1 MGVSYNDFIS
11 AVANYYNAE
20 AGIPPTAQWA
30 SSTTW
35 STVSTDMARVGI
47 TSDNYINYLENFPE
61 LFDITRNVDG
71 TILDSSLKKYMYY
84 GNVNGYNANTG
95 GALNSNKIPSTF
107 AESTG
112 LNISGLTTKA
122 TTGALTTKGG
132 IGLKADTGLTVQGVV
147 SAIGLGALAVGTG
160 ATLGKI
166 VGDALYEANPEIW
179 DSHKISDLSKTDFN
193 KFATTIKDDVGTVL
207 HDGVLALWGVNGDTT
222 TMYVDENALAYMTWY
237 LTENNLLKN
246 TFTPNE
252 PTSNFVRIKVKGY
265 NDRIINKNDININ
278 SVYSTENGYT
288 TYRENAQCTV
298 QVNLL
303 ETAKINYNYKY
314 YSTTIALLSGIDKYQ
329 TYNYAVIPANSTVD
343 NTYKLKGT
351 VIQSN
356 NAEHPVGSEF
366 TVMQGGAS
374 FLTFSLDGYPDNE
387 ITGFYFGDTAIT
399 GSDIVLSTSV
409 ASNNALYYALCEI
422 NGLGSYIGYDGI
434 SENPNSKQFNPT
446 GVGSVA
452 TALGALKNQYPDLW
466 NNSIKR
472 NTIQDDG
479 SEDER
484 IYVPIPIPKF
494 NNPFDEKPTTG
505 TPSQSNPSVN
515 PDTTPKD
522 ELDNVSDT
530 TTKDPT
536 KTDNPNTGG
545 GDSPNVVLPTQQ
557 ASSLW
562 AIYNPTLGQLN
573 NLGAWL
579 WSTNFIDQILKIF
592 NDPMQAII
600 GLHKV
605 YATPNISGSGNIK
618 VGYLDSGV
626 PSNIVGN
633 QYTYIDCGTVS
644 LREYYGNILDYS
656 PYTTVQLYLPFI
668 GIVSLDIADVSRS
681 SITVK
686 YGVDVLTGACLA
698 SVSVQRDNA
707 GGVLYQYSG
716 NCACQYPLS
725 SGSYMG
731 MITGALGA
739 IGSLARGNIIGTG
752 LSVAGMHTNIERSGG
767 FSGNAGAMGIKKPY
781 LIISRPQS
789 SMNDGFPSIQ
799 GYPSNYF
806 TRLGNCSGFTQIAEC
821 HVENISATDKELDKI
836 KDLLKEGV
844 II

>member
-1 MGVSYNDFIS
+1 MGVSYTDFIS
-11 AVANYYNAE
+11 AVTNYYNAE

-71 TILDSSLKKYMYY
+71 TVLDSSLKKYMYY
-84 GNVNGYNANTG
+84 GNVSGYDASTG

-112 LNISGLTTKA
+112 LNISGITTKS
-122 TTGALTTKGG
+122 TTGVLTKGG
-132 IGLKADTGLTVQGVV
+132 IGLKADTGLTAQGVV
-147 SAIGLGALAVGTG
+147 STIGLGALAVGTG

-166 VGDALYEANPEIW
+166 VGDALYNANPEIW
-179 DSHKISDLSKTDFN
+179 STPSVSVLSKTDFN
-193 KFATTIKDDVGTVL
+193 KFVTTIKDDVGTVL
-207 HDGVLALWGVNGDTT
+207 HDGVLALWGVDGDTT
-222 TMYVDENALAYMTWY
+222 TMYVDDNALAYMTWY
-237 LTENNLLKN
+237 LNDKKLLESTEIINNNDYFSLSGSYNFPLVINSTGGYFNALNGEYIISGCKSVIFSYNSRPHIVFFSSFETTAYYHSIDFPSSNVNVNLTFIYNNNKVFYQLLEIGAII
-246 TFTPNE
+246 NE
-252 PTSNFVRIKVKGY
+252 NQPSTLYINKSDRWVDSDARFIAWLALYGSTIDGVKG
-265 NDRIINKNDININ
+265 
-278 SVYSTENGYT
+278 
-288 TYRENAQCTV
+288 
-298 QVNLL
+298 
-303 ETAKINYNYKY
+303 
-314 YSTTIALLSGIDKYQ
+314 
-329 TYNYAVIPANSTVD
+329 
-343 NTYKLKGT
+343 
-351 VIQSN
+351 
-356 NAEHPVGSEF
+356 
-366 TVMQGGAS
+366 
-374 FLTFSLDGYPDNE
+374 
-387 ITGFYFGDTAIT
+387 IT
-399 GSDIVLSTSV
+399 
-409 ASNNALYYALCEI
+409 N
-422 NGLGSYIGYDGI
+422 
-434 SENPNSKQFNPT
+434 NPNSTQFDTT

-479 SEDER
+479 SEDEKT
-484 IYVPIPIPKF
+484 YVPIPIPKY

-505 TPSQSNPSVN
+505 TPSQTDPSVK
-515 PDTTPKD
+515 PGTTPKD

-530 TTKDPT
+530 TTKGPT
-536 KTDNPNTGG
+536 QADDTNTGG
-545 GDSPNVVLPTQQ
+545 GSSPDIIIPTQQ

-562 AIYNPTLGQLN
+562 AIYNPTLDQLN
-573 NLGAWL
+573 SLGSWL
-579 WSTNFIDQILKIF
+579 WSSNFIDQLLKIF

-605 YATPNISGSGNIK
+605 YATPSISGSGNIK

-707 GGVLYQYSG
+707 GGILYQYSG

-731 MITGALGA
+731 MVTGTIGAL
-739 IGSLARGNIIGTG
+739 GSLARGNIFGTAMG
-752 LSVAGMHTNIERSGG
+752 IAGMHTNIEHSGG

-789 SMNDGFPSIQ
+789 AMNDGFPSIQ

-806 TRLGNCSGFTQIAEC
+806 TRLGNCSGFTQVADC

-844 II
+844 IL

>member
-11 AVANYYNAE
+11 AVTNYYNAE
-20 AGIPPTAQWA
+20 AGIAPTAQWA

-71 TILDSSLKKYMYY
+71 TVLDSSLKKYMYY
-84 GNVNGYNANTG
+84 GNVNGYNASTG

-112 LNISGLTTKA
+112 LNISGIATKS
-122 TTGALTTKGG
+122 TTGVLTKGG
-132 IGLKADTGLTVQGVV
+132 IGLKADTGLTAQGVV
-147 SAIGLGALAVGTG
+147 STIGLGALAVGTG

-166 VGDALYEANPEIW
+166 VGDALYNANPEIW
-179 DSHKISDLSKTDFN
+179 SSPSVSLLSKTDFN
-193 KFATTIKDDVGTVL
+193 KFVTTVKDDLGTL
-207 HDGVLALWGVNGDTT
+207 INKGVLALWGVDGDTT

-237 LTENNLLKN
+237 MSQKGMLNTPTITINNDDSIPQVTNVIFPFTQGITPTIDKMQSGIIRERRPLTSGVYMAA
-246 TFTPNE
+246 FRP
-252 PTSNFVRIKVKGY
+252 S
-265 NDRIINKNDININ
+265 NDISRLCYVYASTTPF
-278 SVYSTENGYT
+278 SVQEYRNGIATGSPFNGTEIT
-288 TYRENAQCTV
+288 
-298 QVNLL
+298 L
-303 ETAKINYNYKY
+303 NYKKFY
-314 YSTTIALLSGIDKYQ
+314 TLKTEMSGSSGEVNTPVNILISGNSPSYSPSISYMLLYGDKITSGG
-329 TYNYAVIPANSTVD
+329 VD
-343 NTYKLKGT
+343 G
-351 VIQSN
+351 V
-356 NAEHPVGSEF
+356 
-366 TVMQGGAS
+366 
-374 FLTFSLDGYPDNE
+374 
-387 ITGFYFGDTAIT
+387 
-399 GSDIVLSTSV
+399 SD
-409 ASNNALYYALCEI
+409 
-422 NGLGSYIGYDGI
+422 
-434 SENPNSKQFNPT
+434 NPNSTQFNPA

-472 NTIQDDG
+472 NTIQDNG

-484 IYVPIPIPKF
+484 TYVPIPIPKY
-494 NNPFDEKPTTG
+494 NNPFDEQPTTG
-505 TPSQSNPSVN
+505 TPSQADPSVK
-515 PDTTPKD
+515 PETTPKD
-522 ELDNVSDT
+522 ELDNVSNT

-536 KTDNPNTGG
+536 QSDDPNTGG
-545 GDSPNVVLPTQQ
+545 GSSPDIIVPTQQ
-557 ASSLW
+557 ASALW
-562 AIYNPTLGQLN
+562 AIYNPSLAQLN
-573 NLGAWL
+573 QLGAWL

-626 PSNIVGN
+626 PSNTVGN

-731 MITGALGA
+731 MVTGALGA

-752 LSVAGMHTNIERSGG
+752 LSVAGMHTNIEHSGG

-789 SMNDGFPSIQ
+789 AMNDGFPSIQ

-806 TRLGNCSGFTQIAEC
+806 TRLGDCTGFTQVAEC

-844 II
+844 IL

>member
-11 AVANYYNAE
+11 AVTNYYNAE
-20 AGIPPTAQWA
+20 AGIAPTSWGAGA
-30 SSTTW
+30 TW
-35 STVSTDMARVGI
+35 TEVSRTMGNVGI
-47 TSDNYINYLENFPE
+47 NTDNYINYLENFPE
-61 LFDITRNVDG
+61 LFEITRNADG
-71 TILDSSLKKYMYY
+71 TVLDSSLKKYMYY
-84 GNVNGYNANTG
+84 GNVDGYNTNTG
-95 GALNSNKIPSTF
+95 GALNSNKVPSAF
-107 AESTG
+107 ADSTG
-112 LNISGLTTKA
+112 LNVSGITTKA
-122 TTGALTTKGG
+122 TTGKLTVKGG
-132 IGLKADTGLTVQGVV
+132 IGLKADTGLTAQGVV
-147 SAIGLGALAVGTG
+147 STIGTAALAVGVG
-160 ATLGKI
+160 ATLGKVI
-166 VGDALYEANPEIW
+166 GDGLYTANPDFW
-179 DSHKISDLSKTDFN
+179 ATGKLSKLSETDWN
-193 KFATTIKDDVGTVL
+193 KFAIAVKDDLGTIANK
-207 HDGVLALWGVNGDTT
+207 GALALWGVDGDTT
-222 TMYVDENALAYMTWY
+222 TMYVDENAVGYMAWY
-237 LTENNLLKN
+237 MSAQNMFTETTQVNDDGGRGWDITPLKFPLIN
-246 TFTPNE
+246 GNSIGYTRTNIKTPTTLSRYLSWSGNVG
-252 PTSNFVRIKVKGY
+252 TL
-265 NDRIINKNDININ
+265 
-278 SVYSTENGYT
+278 VYSTTDYMGIVMYSDKPYNFKWTAVGSIEPPEPTNNGT
-288 TYRENAQCTV
+288 SLHTNIEG
-298 QVNLL
+298 
-303 ETAKINYNYKY
+303 KDIY
-314 YSTTIALLSGIDKYQ
+314 YSYTYVGKNDTFESSSPYNITDDKGYIADLKAAHIAYLML
-329 TYNYAVIPANSTVD
+329 YN
-343 NTYKLKGT
+343 
-351 VIQSN
+351 
-356 NAEHPVGSEF
+356 
-366 TVMQGGAS
+366 
-374 FLTFSLDGYPDNE
+374 
-387 ITGFYFGDTAIT
+387 AIT
-399 GSDIVLSTSV
+399 SSQ
-409 ASNNALYYALCEI
+409 
-422 NGLGSYIGYDGI
+422 YDGI
-434 SENPNSKQFNPT
+434 TNNPNSTQFDPT

-484 IYVPIPIPKF
+484 TYIPIPIPKY
-494 NNPFDEKPTTG
+494 NNPFDEQPTTG
-505 TPSQSNPSVN
+505 TPSQTDPSVK
-515 PDTTPKD
+515 PETTPKD

-536 KTDNPNTGG
+536 QSDDPNTGG
-545 GDSPNVVLPTQQ
+545 GNSPDIIVPTQQ
-557 ASSLW
+557 ASALW
-562 AIYNPTLGQLN
+562 AIYNPTLSQLN
-573 NLGAWL
+573 SLGAWL

-605 YATPNISGSGNIK
+605 YATPNISGTGNIK

-681 SITVK
+681 SINVK

-731 MITGALGA
+731 MVTGAIGA

-752 LSVAGMHTNIERSGG
+752 LSIAGMHTNIEHSGG

-789 SMNDGFPSIQ
+789 AMNDGFPSIQ

-821 HVENISATDKELDKI
+821 HVESIPATDKELDKI

-844 II
+844 IL

>member
-237 LTENNLLKN
+237 L
-246 TFTPNE
+246 NE
-252 PTSNFVRIKVKGY
+252 Q
-265 NDRIINKNDININ
+265 NI
-278 SVYSTENGYT
+278 
-288 TYRENAQCTV
+288 
-298 QVNLL
+298 
-303 ETAKINYNYKY
+303 
-314 YSTTIALLSGIDKYQ
+314 
-329 TYNYAVIPANSTVD
+329 
-343 NTYKLKGT
+343 
-351 VIQSN
+351 
-356 NAEHPVGSEF
+356 
-366 TVMQGGAS
+366 
-374 FLTFSLDGYPDNE
+374 
-387 ITGFYFGDTAIT
+387 
-399 GSDIVLSTSV
+399 LSTSEIV
-409 ASNNALYYALCEI
+409 NGDKDGIKKPAFIDYPFNVNTATNAYGYSPNDPKNYRYFQYTTDIPVKYAFLQPKVESISETGESCVYLASETPFKYSTSVFTNKTRTPNQDATQITINNKTFYYTGALTVRHKMDMTESLGINNISNITRYSVDDKTGKNFAYLILFGSIGANIKGISNNE
-422 NGLGSYIGYDGI
+422 
-434 SENPNSKQFNPT
+434 NSKQFDPT

>member
-11 AVANYYNAE
+11 AVTNYYNAE
-20 AGIPPTAQWA
+20 AGINP
-30 SSTTW
+30 SSWGAGATW
-35 STVSTDMARVGI
+35 TEVSRTMGNVGI
-47 TSDNYINYLENFPE
+47 NTDTYINYLENFPE
-61 LFDITRNVDG
+61 LFEITRNADG

-84 GNVNGYNANTG
+84 GNVNGYNTNTG

-107 AESTG
+107 SQSTG
-112 LNISGLTTKA
+112 LNISGLTSKA
-122 TTGALTTKGG
+122 TTGAFTVKGG
-132 IGLKADTGLTVQGVV
+132 IGLKADTGLTAQGVV
-147 SAIGLGALAVGTG
+147 STIGASVLAVGVG

-166 VGDALYEANPEIW
+166 VGDGLYSANPDFW
-179 DSHKISDLSKTDFN
+179 NTGKLSSLSKTDWN
-193 KFATTIKDDVGTVL
+193 KFAVTVKDDVGTFIN
-207 HDGVLALWGVNGDTT
+207 DGVLALWGVDGDNT
-222 TMYVDENALAYMTWY
+222 TMYVDENAVAYMAWY
-237 LTENNLLKN
+237 YAKNGLLDKGGSGVIRDNVGLDIGNNQLPLKFNVNGLTYTEY
-246 TFTPNE
+246 
-252 PTSNFVRIKVKGY
+252 S
-265 NDRIINKNDININ
+265 IN
-278 SVYSTENGYT
+278 SDNYYT
-288 TYRENAQCTV
+288 NNEY
-298 QVNLL
+298 
-303 ETAKINYNYKY
+303 
-314 YSTTIALLSGIDKYQ
+314 SGIGISKNGLSYESSSKPGFFYGGSISSIILTDSETDIKFTYQ
-329 TYNYAVIPANSTVD
+329 NKTVIYKTRD
-343 NTYKLKGT
+343 NTYN
-351 VIQSN
+351 SN
-356 NAEHPVGSEF
+356 IYVGLPPTIGEF
-366 TVMQGGAS
+366 TMTDDNVQYSGALAWLMKYNS
-374 FLTFSLDGYPDNE
+374 EIIMPTEGITDNPE
-387 ITGFYFGDTAIT
+387 
-399 GSDIVLSTSV
+399 ST
-409 ASNNALYYALCEI
+409 
-422 NGLGSYIGYDGI
+422 
-434 SENPNSKQFNPT
+434 QFNPT
-446 GVGSVA
+446 GVGSV
-452 TALGALKNQYPDLW
+452 TSALGALKNQYPNLW

-472 NTIQDDG
+472 NTVQDDG
-479 SEDER
+479 SDDER
-484 IYVPIPIPKF
+484 VYIPIPIPKY
-494 NNPFDEKPTTG
+494 NNPFDNQPTTG
-505 TPSQSNPSVN
+505 TPSQEEPSIK
-515 PDTTPKD
+515 PDTTPKED
-522 ELDNVSDT
+522 LDNISST
-530 TTKDPT
+530 ITKDPT
-536 KTDNPNTGG
+536 QTDNPNTGG
-545 GDSPNVVLPTQQ
+545 GDSPNIILPTQS

-668 GIVSLDIADVSRS
+668 GIVSLDIADISRS

-752 LSVAGMHTNIERSGG
+752 LSVVGMHTNIERSGG

-789 SMNDGFPSIQ
+789 AMNDGFPSIQ

-806 TRLGNCSGFTQIAEC
+806 TRLGDCTGFTQVAEC

-844 II
+844 IL

>member
-71 TILDSSLKKYMYY
+71 TVLDSSLKKYMYY
-84 GNVNGYNANTG
+84 GNVSGYNASTG
-95 GALNSNKIPSTF
+95 GALNSNTIPSTF

-112 LNISGLTTKA
+112 LNISGITTKA
-122 TTGALTTKGG
+122 TTGVLTKGG
-132 IGLKADTGLTVQGVV
+132 IGLKADTGLTVQGVA
-147 SAIGLGALAVGTG
+147 STIGLGVLAVGTG

-166 VGDALYEANPEIW
+166 VGDALYQANPEIW
-179 DSHKISDLSKTDFN
+179 SSPSMSALSKTDFN
-193 KFATTIKDDVGTVL
+193 KFVTTIKDDVGTVIN
-207 HDGVLALWGVNGDTT
+207 DGVLALWGVDGDTT

-237 LTENNLLKN
+237 LDTIGALNAPSITANVDDNIYNQLPYKTQRNFPLSVNSSVYIEQDNPPTGNIYTRNYSVIESTKPVYFIITVKN
-246 TFTPNE
+246 ISELTTDIYSYAYSEEPFTIKITNATGVE
-252 PTSNFVRIKVKGY
+252 IKTVQFTSSINIL
-265 NDRIINKNDININ
+265 NKNFYGGYLYNESGSTYKIISSNP
-278 SVYSTENGYT
+278 SVIENEYT
-288 TYRENAQCTV
+288 TVSNMSSYGYICIYGTKTE
-298 QVNLL
+298 
-303 ETAKINYNYKY
+303 
-314 YSTTIALLSGIDKYQ
+314 SGGLDGITD
-329 TYNYAVIPANSTVD
+329 NDNST
-343 NTYKLKGT
+343 
-351 VIQSN
+351 
-356 NAEHPVGSEF
+356 
-366 TVMQGGAS
+366 
-374 FLTFSLDGYPDNE
+374 
-387 ITGFYFGDTAIT
+387 
-399 GSDIVLSTSV
+399 
-409 ASNNALYYALCEI
+409 
-422 NGLGSYIGYDGI
+422 
-434 SENPNSKQFNPT
+434 QFKPT
-446 GVGSVA
+446 GVGSVT

-479 SEDER
+479 SEDEK
-484 IYVPIPIPKF
+484 IYVPIPIPKY
-494 NNPFDEKPTTG
+494 NNPFDNQPTTG
-505 TPSQSNPSVN
+505 TPSQTDPSIK
-515 PDTTPKD
+515 PDTTPKED
-522 ELDNVSDT
+522 LDNISDT
-530 TTKDPT
+530 ITKDPT
-536 KTDNPNTGG
+536 QTDDPNTGG
-545 GDSPNVVLPTQQ
+545 GDSPSIILPTQT

-573 NLGAWL
+573 SLGSWL

-605 YATPNISGSGNIK
+605 YATPSISGSGNIK

-633 QYTYIDCGTVS
+633 QYTYIDCGSVS
-644 LREYYGNILDYS
+644 LREYYGNVLDYS

-668 GIVSLDIADVSRS
+668 GIVSLDIADISRS
-681 SITVK
+681 TISIR

-731 MITGALGA
+731 MITGAIGA
-739 IGSLARGNIIGTG
+739 LGSLARGNIFGTAMG
-752 LSVAGMHTNIERSGG
+752 IAGMHTNIDHSGG

-799 GYPSNYF
+799 GYPSNYY
-806 TRLGNCSGFTQIAEC
+806 TRLGNCSGFIQVAEC
-821 HVENISATDKELDKI
+821 HVENILATEKELDKI

-844 II
+844 IL

>member
-11 AVANYYNAE
+11 AVTNYYNAE
-20 AGIPPTAQWA
+20 AGIAPTSWGAGA
-30 SSTTW
+30 TW
-35 STVSTDMARVGI
+35 TEVSKTMGNVGI
-47 TSDNYINYLENFPE
+47 NTDNYINYLENFPE
-61 LFDITRNVDG
+61 LFEITRNTDG
-71 TILDSSLKKYMYY
+71 SVLDASLKKYMYY
-84 GNVNGYNANTG
+84 GNVDGYNTNTG
-95 GALNSNKIPSTF
+95 GALNSNKVPSAF
-107 AESTG
+107 ADSTG
-112 LNISGLTTKA
+112 LNVSGITTKA
-122 TTGALTTKGG
+122 TTGKLTVKGG
-132 IGLKADTGLTVQGVV
+132 IGLKADTGLTAQGVV
-147 SAIGLGALAVGTG
+147 STIGLGVLAVGAG

-179 DSHKISDLSKTDFN
+179 SSPSVSALSKTDFN
-193 KFATTIKDDVGTVL
+193 KFVTTIKDDVGTVL
-207 HDGVLALWGVNGDTT
+207 HDGVLALWGVDGDTT

-237 LTENNLLKN
+237 LTEKKML
-246 TFTPNE
+246 
-252 PTSNFVRIKVKGY
+252 S
-265 NDRIINKNDININ
+265 
-278 SVYSTENGYT
+278 GYT
-288 TYRENAQCTV
+288 QNIPPDNIVSLFPDVTVESIYSKIGSSTYVDNSGHLFDPDGTYQDAQDTVYFGYGYGESAFIKGILYSVSAKPFKYKNA
-298 QVNLL
+298 
-303 ETAKINYNYKY
+303 I
-314 YSTTIALLSGIDKYQ
+314 
-329 TYNYAVIPANSTVD
+329 STVYED
-343 NTYKLKGT
+343 AEETTVNNNTYYVGT
-351 VIQSN
+351 RSYTY
-356 NAEHPVGSEF
+356 P
-366 TVMQGGAS
+366 GATDLQYDPPRS
-374 FLTFSLDGYPDNE
+374 KTKY
-387 ITGFYFGDTAIT
+387 
-399 GSDIVLSTSV
+399 SD
-409 ASNNALYYALCEI
+409 YYA
-422 NGLGSYIGYDGI
+422 GQPQAWGYCVLYGTPQIISGVQGI
-434 SENPNSKQFNPT
+434 TNNPNSTQFDPT

-472 NTIQDDG
+472 NTVQDDG

-484 IYVPIPIPKF
+484 TYVPIPIPKY
-494 NNPFDEKPTTG
+494 NNPFDEQPTTG
-505 TPSQSNPSVN
+505 TPSQSDPSVK
-515 PDTTPKD
+515 PETTPKD

-536 KTDNPNTGG
+536 KSDNPNTGG
-545 GDSPNVVLPTQQ
+545 GSSPDVIIPTQQ
-557 ASSLW
+557 ASALW
-562 AIYNPTLGQLN
+562 AIYNPTLSQLN
-573 NLGAWL
+573 SLGAWL
-579 WSTNFIDQILKIF
+579 WSSNFIDQLLKIF

-605 YATPNISGSGNIK
+605 YATPNISGTGNIK

-731 MITGALGA
+731 MVTGAIGA

-752 LSVAGMHTNIERSGG
+752 LSIAGMHTNIEHSGG

-789 SMNDGFPSIQ
+789 AMNDGFPSIQ

-806 TRLGNCSGFTQIAEC
+806 TRLGDCSGFTQIAEC
-821 HVENISATDKELDKI
+821 HVENIPATDKELDKI

-844 II
+844 IL

>member
-147 SAIGLGALAVGTG
+147 SAISLGALAVGTG

-237 LTENNLLKN
+237 LNEQNILATSETVKADKDDISKPFFIDYPFNVNVAVN
-246 TFTPNE
+246 AYGYSPNE
-252 PTSNFVRIKVKGY
+252 PINYRYFQFTSNIPVKYVLLQPKVSSSSESGDSIICLASENPFKYSITVFKNKTETPNTDAITATVNNKTFYYTLVSTIRHEMDVTKSLGINNIANIK
-265 NDRIINKNDININ
+265 DFSIQSSESKNLA
-278 SVYSTENGYT
+278 YLMLFG
-288 TYRENAQCTV
+288 
-298 QVNLL
+298 
-303 ETAKINYNYKY
+303 
-314 YSTTIALLSGIDKYQ
+314 STT
-329 TYNYAVIPANSTVD
+329 
-343 NTYKLKGT
+343 
-351 VIQSN
+351 SN
-356 NAEHPVGSEF
+356 
-366 TVMQGGAS
+366 
-374 FLTFSLDGYPDNE
+374 
-387 ITGFYFGDTAIT
+387 I
-399 GSDIVLSTSV
+399 
-409 ASNNALYYALCEI
+409 
-422 NGLGSYIGYDGI
+422 DGI
-434 SENPNSKQFNPT
+434 SNNENSKQFDPT
-446 GVGSVA
+446 GIGSVA

-484 IYVPIPIPKF
+484 IYIPIPIPKF

-605 YATPNISGSGNIK
+605 YATPNISSSGNIK

-707 GGVLYQYSG
+707 GGILYQYSG

-731 MITGALGA
+731 MVTGALGA

-789 SMNDGFPSIQ
+789 AMNNGFPSIQ
-799 GYPSNYF
+799 GYPSNYY

-844 II
+844 IL

>member
-61 LFDITRNVDG
+61 LFDITRNADG

-84 GNVNGYNANTG
+84 GNVNGYNTNTG

-112 LNISGLTTKA
+112 LNVSGLTSKA
-122 TTGALTTKGG
+122 TTGSLTVKGG
-132 IGLKADTGLTVQGVV
+132 IGLKADTGLTAQGVV
-147 SAIGLGALAVGTG
+147 STIGLGVLAVGTG

-166 VGDALYEANPEIW
+166 VGDALYNANPEIW
-179 DSHKISDLSKTDFN
+179 SSPSISALSKFDFD
-193 KFATTIKDDVGTVL
+193 KFITTVKDDTGKVI
-207 HDGVLALWGVNGDTT
+207 HDGVLALWGVDGDKT

-237 LTENNLLKN
+237 INEQNILSTSEIVNGDKDGIKKPSFIDYPFNVNTANNAYGYS
-246 TFTPNE
+246 PN
-252 PTSNFVRIKVKGY
+252 
-265 NDRIINKNDININ
+265 D
-278 SVYSTENGYT
+278 
-288 TYRENAQCTV
+288 
-298 QVNLL
+298 
-303 ETAKINYNYKY
+303 NYNYRYFQYTTDIPVKY
-314 YSTTIALLSGIDKYQ
+314 AFLRPKVESSDESGSSCVVLASEKPFKYSISVFTNTTGTPNIDAPQTTINNKTFYYISSQTTRHEMDMSKSLGI
-329 TYNYAVIPANSTVD
+329 NNIANVNRYSV
-343 NTYKLKGT
+343 NG
-351 VIQSN
+351 
-356 NAEHPVGSEF
+356 EVGRNFAYLILFGSI
-366 TVMQGGAS
+366 GA
-374 FLTFSLDGYPDNE
+374 N
-387 ITGFYFGDTAIT
+387 I
-399 GSDIVLSTSV
+399 
-409 ASNNALYYALCEI
+409 
-422 NGLGSYIGYDGI
+422 DGI
-434 SENPNSKQFNPT
+434 SNNENSKQFDPT
-446 GVGSVA
+446 GIDSVS
-452 TALGALKNQYPDLW
+452 TALEALKNQYPDLW
-466 NNSIKR
+466 NNAIKR

-479 SEDER
+479 SKDER
-484 IYVPIPIPKF
+484 IYIPIPIPKY
-494 NNPFDEKPTTG
+494 NNPFDNQPTTG
-505 TPSQSNPSVN
+505 TPSQTDPSIK
-515 PDTTPKD
+515 PDSTPKED
-522 ELDNVSDT
+522 LDNISDT
-530 TTKDPT
+530 ITKDPT

-545 GDSPNVVLPTQQ
+545 GSSPDIIIPTQQ
-557 ASSLW
+557 ASALW
-562 AIYNPTLGQLN
+562 AIYNPTLAQLN
-573 NLGAWL
+573 SLGEWL

-739 IGSLARGNIIGTG
+739 IGSLASGNIIGTG

-789 SMNDGFPSIQ
+789 AMNNGFPSIQ
-799 GYPSNYF
+799 GYPSNYY
-806 TRLGNCSGFTQIAEC
+806 TRLGECSGFTQILEC
-821 HVENISATDKELDKI
+821 HVENIPATDKELDKI

-844 II
+844 IL

>member
-11 AVANYYNAE
+11 AVTNYYNAE
-20 AGIPPTAQWA
+20 AGIAPTSWGAGA
-30 SSTTW
+30 TW
-35 STVSTDMARVGI
+35 TEVSRTMGNVGI
-47 TSDNYINYLENFPE
+47 NTDNYINYLENFPE
-61 LFDITRNVDG
+61 LFEITRNADG
-71 TILDSSLKKYMYY
+71 TVLDSSLKKYMYY
-84 GNVNGYNANTG
+84 GNVDGYNTSTG

-107 AESTG
+107 ADSTG
-112 LNISGLTTKA
+112 LNISGVTTKA
-122 TTGALTTKGG
+122 TTGKLTVKGG
-132 IGLKADTGLTVQGVV
+132 IGLKADTGLTAQGVV
-147 SAIGLGALAVGTG
+147 STIGTAALAVGVG
-160 ATLGKI
+160 AALGKVI
-166 VGDALYEANPEIW
+166 GDGLYSANPDFW
-179 DSHKISDLSKTDFN
+179 STGKLSKLSETDWN
-193 KFATTIKDDVGTVL
+193 KFAITVKDDLGTLVNK
-207 HDGVLALWGVNGDTT
+207 GALALWGVDGDTT

-237 LTENNLLKN
+237 LSTNGAFSNNGLIEYTGELPSGRNYNNIPPVKLYGQY
-246 TFTPNE
+246 TFNYGYSDILTYNIIIP
-252 PTSNFVRIKVKGY
+252 SN
-265 NDRIINKNDININ
+265 
-278 SVYSTENGYT
+278 VYSFIYTINNEYFNIVCISEFPFSIDNISEPGKSEESTEITFEFKN
-288 TYRENAQCTV
+288 
-298 QVNLL
+298 
-303 ETAKINYNYKY
+303 KNYKY
-314 YSTTIALLSGIDKYQ
+314 YVVLGPSRNLSRLHEHSWSD
-329 TYNYAVIPANSTVD
+329 VIEPT
-343 NTYKLKGT
+343 
-351 VIQSN
+351 
-356 NAEHPVGSEF
+356 P
-366 TVMQGGAS
+366 
-374 FLTFSLDGYPDNE
+374 
-387 ITGFYFGDTAIT
+387 
-399 GSDIVLSTSV
+399 
-409 ASNNALYYALCEI
+409 YYAIETNDVAYMMFEGTIILGI
-422 NGLGSYIGYDGI
+422 NGI
-434 SENPNSKQFNPT
+434 SNNPNSTQFNPT
-446 GVGSVA
+446 GIGSV
-452 TALGALKNQYPDLW
+452 TSALGALKNQYPDLW

-479 SEDER
+479 TEDEKT
-484 IYVPIPIPKF
+484 YVPIPIPKY
-494 NNPFDEKPTTG
+494 NNPFDEQPTTG
-505 TPSQSNPSVN
+505 TPSQADPSIK
-515 PDTTPKD
+515 PETTPKD
-522 ELDNVSDT
+522 ELDNVSNT

-536 KTDNPNTGG
+536 QSDDPNTGG
-545 GDSPNVVLPTQQ
+545 GSSPDVIIPTQQ
-557 ASSLW
+557 ASALW
-562 AIYNPTLGQLN
+562 AIYNPTLSQLN
-573 NLGAWL
+573 SLGTWL

-605 YATPNISGSGNIK
+605 YVSPNISGSGNIK

-731 MITGALGA
+731 MVTGAIGA

-752 LSVAGMHTNIERSGG
+752 LSIAGMHTNIEHSGG

-789 SMNDGFPSIQ
+789 AINDGFPSIQ

-806 TRLGNCSGFTQIAEC
+806 TRLGDCSGFTQIAEC
-821 HVENISATDKELDKI
+821 HVENIPATDKELDKI

-844 II
+844 IV

>member
-11 AVANYYNAE
+11 AVTNYYNAE
-20 AGIPPTAQWA
+20 AGIAPTSWGAGA
-30 SSTTW
+30 TW
-35 STVSTDMARVGI
+35 TEVSKTMGNVGI
-47 TSDNYINYLENFPE
+47 NTDNYINYLENFPE
-61 LFDITRNVDG
+61 LFEITRNTDG
-71 TILDSSLKKYMYY
+71 TVLDSSLKKYMYY
-84 GNVNGYNANTG
+84 GNVDGYNTNTG
-95 GALNSNKIPSTF
+95 GALNSNKVPSTF
-107 AESTG
+107 ADSTG
-112 LNISGLTTKA
+112 LNVSGITTKA
-122 TTGALTTKGG
+122 TTGKLSVKGG
-132 IGLKADTGLTVQGVV
+132 IGLKADTGLTAQGVV
-147 SAIGLGALAVGTG
+147 STIGLGILAVGTG

-179 DSHKISDLSKTDFN
+179 SSPSISALSKTDFN
-193 KFATTIKDDVGTVL
+193 KFVTAIKDDVGTVL
-207 HDGVLALWGVNGDTT
+207 HDGVLALWGVDGDTT

-237 LTENNLLKN
+237 LN
-246 TFTPNE
+246 TVGALNAPQTTCNVSDDIYNQLPYKIQRNFPLSLNTGYYVEQDDP
-252 PTSNFVRIKVKGY
+252 PTGDLYTRHFITIQSTKPVY
-265 NDRIINKNDININ
+265 IINIVTGTISSTRALSSFAFSEEPFTINITGKTG
-278 SVYSTENGYT
+278 SVINTKEYNRCNKVLNKPVYGGRTEGSSGL
-288 TYRENAQCTV
+288 TYAIIESNPLFIEN
-298 QVNLL
+298 
-303 ETAKINYNYKY
+303 
-314 YSTTIALLSGIDKYQ
+314 
-329 TYNYAVIPANSTVD
+329 
-343 NTYKLKGT
+343 
-351 VIQSN
+351 QSN
-356 NAEHPVGSEF
+356 NE
-366 TVMQGGAS
+366 
-374 FLTFSLDGYPDNE
+374 
-387 ITGFYFGDTAIT
+387 
-399 GSDIVLSTSV
+399 SDIMSYGYACIYGTVSESTGLEGIT
-409 ASNNALYYALCEI
+409 NN
-422 NGLGSYIGYDGI
+422 D
-434 SENPNSKQFNPT
+434 NSTQFDPT

-484 IYVPIPIPKF
+484 TYVPIPIPKY
-494 NNPFDEKPTTG
+494 NNPFNEQPTTG
-505 TPSQSNPSVN
+505 TPSQTDPSVK
-515 PDTTPKD
+515 PATTPKD

-536 KTDNPNTGG
+536 QSDSPNTGG
-545 GDSPNVVLPTQQ
+545 GTSPDIIIPTQQ
-557 ASSLW
+557 ASALW
-562 AIYNPTLGQLN
+562 AIYNPTLSQLN
-573 NLGAWL
+573 SLGAWL
-579 WSTNFIDQILKIF
+579 WSSNFIDQLLKIF

-605 YATPNISGSGNIK
+605 YASPNISGTGNIK

-731 MITGALGA
+731 MVTGALGA

-752 LSVAGMHTNIERSGG
+752 LSVAGMHTNIEHSGG

-789 SMNDGFPSIQ
+789 AMNYGFPSMQ
-799 GYPSNYF
+799 GYPSNYY
-806 TRLGNCSGFTQIAEC
+806 TRLGNCSGFTQVAEC

>member
-71 TILDSSLKKYMYY
+71 SVLDSSLKKYMYY
-84 GNVNGYNANTG
+84 GNVNGYNTNTG
-95 GALNSNKIPSTF
+95 GALNSNSIPSTF

-112 LNISGLTTKA
+112 LNVSGLTSKA
-122 TTGALTTKGG
+122 TTGSFSVKGG
-132 IGLKADTGLTVQGVV
+132 IGLKADTGLTAKGVV
-147 SAIGLGALAVGTG
+147 STIGTAVMAVGVG

-166 VGDALYEANPEIW
+166 VGDGLYQSNPNFW
-179 DSHKISDLSKTDFN
+179 ATGKLSSLSNTDWN
-193 KFATTIKDDVGTVL
+193 KFAIAIKNDVGTVI
-207 HDGVLALWGVNGDTT
+207 DNGVLALWGVNDDTT
-222 TMYVDENALAYMTWY
+222 TMYLDENALAYMSWWMNENNVFANSSEYNAPSDSLSSINVTNFLTLNDLCAYISSKVAYPDYYTLYSTMVANGVPETGLLYFRGEGLTSLGITHGSISTTWY
-237 LTENNLLKN
+237 VEEYK
-246 TFTPNE
+246 PK
-252 PTSNFVRIKVKGY
+252 P
-265 NDRIINKNDININ
+265 NIN
-278 SVYSTENGYT
+278 TSIGVIKFDSITRYSFEYLASWGGNNKFVFIGKSSESTSLGKKPWGYSEKTSSDGWTIELKIWNTNASYSTP
-288 TYRENAQCTV
+288 
-298 QVNLL
+298 L
-303 ETAKINYNYKY
+303 
-314 YSTTIALLSGIDKYQ
+314 
-329 TYNYAVIPANSTVD
+329 
-343 NTYKLKGT
+343 
-351 VIQSN
+351 
-356 NAEHPVGSEF
+356 
-366 TVMQGGAS
+366 
-374 FLTFSLDGYPDNE
+374 
-387 ITGFYFGDTAIT
+387 
-399 GSDIVLSTSV
+399 
-409 ASNNALYYALCEI
+409 
-422 NGLGSYIGYDGI
+422 DGI
-434 SENPNSKQFNPT
+434 SDNPNSVQFDPT
-446 GVGSVA
+446 GIGSVS
-452 TALGALKNQYPDLW
+452 TALGALKNQYPNLW
-466 NNSIKR
+466 NNAVKR
-472 NTIQDDG
+472 NTVQDDG

-484 IYVPIPIPKF
+484 IYVPIPIPKY
-494 NNPFDEKPTTG
+494 NNPFDNQPTTG
-505 TPSQSNPSVN
+505 TPSQTEPSIK
-515 PDTTPKD
+515 PDTTPKED
-522 ELDNVSDT
+522 LDNISNT
-530 TTKDPT
+530 ITKDPT
-536 KTDNPNTGG
+536 QTNNNIGG
-545 GDSPNVVLPTQQ
+545 GSTPSIIIPSQQ
-557 ASSLW
+557 ASALW
-562 AIYNPTLGQLN
+562 AIYNPTLTQLN
-573 NLGAWL
+573 SLGAWL
-579 WSTNFIDQILKIF
+579 WSSNFIDQILKIF

-731 MITGALGA
+731 MVTGAIGT
-739 IGSLARGNIIGTG
+739 IGSLAKGNIFGSA
-752 LSVAGMHTNIERSGG
+752 LSIAGMHTNIEHSGG
-767 FSGNAGAMGIKKPY
+767 FSGNSGAMGIKKPY

-789 SMNDGFPSIQ
+789 VMNDGFPSIQ
-799 GYPSNYF
+799 GYPSNYY
-806 TRLGNCSGFTQIAEC
+806 TRLGNCSGFTQVAEC

-836 KDLLKEGV
+836 KDLLKDGV
-844 II
+844 IL

>member
-11 AVANYYNAE
+11 AVTNYYNAE
-20 AGIPPTAQWA
+20 AGIAPTSWGAGA
-30 SSTTW
+30 TW
-35 STVSTDMARVGI
+35 TEVSKTMGNVGI
-47 TSDNYINYLENFPE
+47 NTDNYINYLENFPE
-61 LFDITRNVDG
+61 LFEITRNADG
-71 TILDSSLKKYMYY
+71 TVLDSSLKKYMYY
-84 GNVNGYNANTG
+84 GNVGGYNANTG
-95 GALNSNKIPSTF
+95 GALNSNKVPSAF
-107 AESTG
+107 ADSTG
-112 LNISGLTTKA
+112 LNVSGITTKA
-122 TTGALTTKGG
+122 TTGKLTVKGG
-132 IGLKADTGLTVQGVV
+132 IGLKADTGLTAQGVV
-147 SAIGLGALAVGTG
+147 STIGTAALAVGVG

-166 VGDALYEANPEIW
+166 IGDGLYTANPDFW
-179 DSHKISDLSKTDFN
+179 STGKLSKLSETDWN
-193 KFATTIKDDVGTVL
+193 KFAISVKDDLGTLVNK
-207 HDGVLALWGVNGDTT
+207 GALALWGVDGDTT
-222 TMYVDENALAYMTWY
+222 TMYVDENAVAYMTWY
-237 LTENNLLKN
+237 MAENGVLKSEKEINTIKNANEYDIENVYPYLPINLGNSMYIGIKNNPLTYEYKGDKLCSTTFYNRMINENDI
-246 TFTPNE
+246 TFINMVTASA
-252 PTSNFVRIKVKGY
+252 SNFEKENYFVNG
-265 NDRIINKNDININ
+265 N
-278 SVYSTENGYT
+278 SRNFSNVIGT
-288 TYRENAQCTV
+288 TYN
-298 QVNLL
+298 N
-303 ETAKINYNYKY
+303 KPIY
-314 YSTTIALLSGIDKYQ
+314 YSEVGTNAYTRNIDGAQAYNNKFIGSSLLAYILIYGNITD
-329 TYNYAVIPANSTVD
+329 
-343 NTYKLKGT
+343 
-351 VIQSN
+351 
-356 NAEHPVGSEF
+356 VGLEG
-366 TVMQGGAS
+366 V
-374 FLTFSLDGYPDNE
+374 
-387 ITGFYFGDTAIT
+387 
-399 GSDIVLSTSV
+399 TS
-409 ASNNALYYALCEI
+409 
-422 NGLGSYIGYDGI
+422 
-434 SENPNSKQFNPT
+434 NPNSKQFDPT

-452 TALGALKNQYPDLW
+452 TALGALKNQYPNLW

-484 IYVPIPIPKF
+484 TYVPIPIPKY
-494 NNPFDEKPTTG
+494 NNPFDEQPTTG
-505 TPSQSNPSVN
+505 TPSQADPSVK
-515 PDTTPKD
+515 PGTTPKD
-522 ELDNVSDT
+522 ELDNVSGT

-536 KTDNPNTGG
+536 QSDDPNTGG
-545 GDSPNVVLPTQQ
+545 GSSPDIIIPTQQ
-557 ASSLW
+557 ASALW
-562 AIYNPTLGQLN
+562 AIYNPTLTQLN
-573 NLGAWL
+573 SLGAWL

-681 SITVK
+681 SINVK

-731 MITGALGA
+731 MVTGAIGA

-752 LSVAGMHTNIERSGG
+752 LSIAGMHTNIEHSGG

-789 SMNDGFPSIQ
+789 VINDGFPSIQ

-806 TRLGNCSGFTQIAEC
+806 TRLGDCSGFTQIAEC
-821 HVENISATDKELDKI
+821 HVENIPATDKELDKI

>member
-11 AVANYYNAE
+11 AVTNYYNAE

-35 STVSTDMARVGI
+35 STISTDMARVGI

-71 TILDSSLKKYMYY
+71 TVLDSSLKKYMYY
-84 GNVNGYNANTG
+84 GNVSGYNTNTG

-107 AESTG
+107 ADSTG
-112 LNISGLTTKA
+112 LNISGLTSKS
-122 TTGALTTKGG
+122 TTGKLTTKGG
-132 IGLKADTGLTVQGVV
+132 IGLKADTGLTAKGVV
-147 SAIGLGALAVGTG
+147 STIGTSVLAVGVG

-166 VGDALYEANPEIW
+166 IGDGLYNANPDFW
-179 DSHKISDLSKTDFN
+179 STGNLSSLSKTDWD
-193 KFATTIKDDVGTVL
+193 KFAISVKDDTETFINKGA
-207 HDGVLALWGVNGDTT
+207 LALWGVNNDTT
-222 TMYVDENALAYMTWY
+222 TMYIDENALAYMTWY
-237 LTENNLLKN
+237 LVNKGVFSNGGKDYSNPENLNYPTLYNFPMKLNNLPITLVVRNNPTKEWIKWN
-246 TFTPNE
+246 EVTTGNVDYFVTFMSPDTL
-252 PTSNFVRIKVKGY
+252 SM
-265 NDRIINKNDININ
+265 IIMAFSKEYFEIYQ
-278 SVYSTENGYT
+278 SVDKTTYQSTETIYKGETYYYYGASYGDYVIYNNETLLNTNVLNATHILNIEMSNDVYT
-288 TYRENAQCTV
+288 ILYHGTDV
-298 QVNLL
+298 GGV
-303 ETAKINYNYKY
+303 
-314 YSTTIALLSGIDKYQ
+314 SGI
-329 TYNYAVIPANSTVD
+329 TN
-343 NTYKLKGT
+343 
-351 VIQSN
+351 
-356 NAEHPVGSEF
+356 
-366 TVMQGGAS
+366 
-374 FLTFSLDGYPDNE
+374 
-387 ITGFYFGDTAIT
+387 
-399 GSDIVLSTSV
+399 
-409 ASNNALYYALCEI
+409 
-422 NGLGSYIGYDGI
+422 
-434 SENPNSKQFNPT
+434 NPNSTQFNPT
-446 GVGSVA
+446 GVGSVSS
-452 TALGALKNQYPDLW
+452 ALGALKNQYPNLW

-484 IYVPIPIPKF
+484 IYVPIPIPKY
-494 NNPFDEKPTTG
+494 NNPFDERPITG
-505 TPSQSNPSVN
+505 TPSQSDPSVK
-515 PDTTPKD
+515 PETTPKD
-522 ELDNVSDT
+522 ELDNVSNT

-536 KTDNPNTGG
+536 NTDNPNTGDG
-545 GDSPNVVLPTQQ
+545 NSPTIIIPSQQ
-557 ASSLW
+557 ASALW
-562 AIYNPTLGQLN
+562 AIYNPTLTQLN
-573 NLGAWL
+573 SLGAWL

-656 PYTTVQLYLPFI
+656 PYTTIQLYLPFI

-731 MITGALGA
+731 MVTGAIGT
-739 IGSLARGNIIGTG
+739 IGSLAKGNIFGSA
-752 LSVAGMHTNIERSGG
+752 LSIAGMHTNIEHSGG

-789 SMNDGFPSIQ
+789 IMNDGFPSIQ
-799 GYPSNYF
+799 GYPSNYY
-806 TRLGNCSGFTQIAEC
+806 TLLGNCSGFIQVAEC

-844 II
+844 IL

>member
-11 AVANYYNAE
+11 AVTNYYNAE
-20 AGIPPTAQWA
+20 AGINP
-30 SSTTW
+30 SSWGAGATW
-35 STVSTDMARVGI
+35 TEVSKTMGNVGI
-47 TSDNYINYLENFPE
+47 NTDTYINYLENFPE
-61 LFDITRNVDG
+61 LFEITRNADG

-95 GALNSNKIPSTF
+95 GSLNSNKIPSTYSQ
-107 AESTG
+107 STG
-112 LNISGLTTKA
+112 LNVSGLTSKA
-122 TTGALTTKGG
+122 TTGALTVKGG
-132 IGLKADTGLTVQGVV
+132 IGLKADTGLTAQGVV
-147 SAIGLGALAVGTG
+147 STIGLGVLAVGSG

-166 VGDALYEANPEIW
+166 VGDGLYNANPEIW
-179 DSHKISDLSKTDFN
+179 SSPSISALSKTDFN
-193 KFATTIKDDVGTVL
+193 KFITTVKDDIGTVIN
-207 HDGVLALWGVNGDTT
+207 DGVLALWGVDGDKT

-237 LTENNLLKN
+237 LSNIKALSTGGKDFPNKDELYDASAFNFPIKINSLPVTIVESDRPSVPSFVWSSVNSGTIDYVVTNTIPSNN
-246 TFTPNE
+246 
-252 PTSNFVRIKVKGY
+252 SISVKAY
-265 NDRIINKNDININ
+265 SKSPFSININ
-278 SVYSTENGYT
+278 SSA
-288 TYRENAQCTV
+288 ENAV
-298 QVNLL
+298 
-303 ETAKINYNYKY
+303 KY
-314 YSTTIALLSGIDKYQ
+314 
-329 TYNYAVIPANSTVD
+329 TYNDEIYYGLFRTYSSRYVKFNDETLINTNVLNSTDKSQDMYLILYHGVD
-343 NTYKLKGT
+343 
-351 VIQSN
+351 
-356 NAEHPVGSEF
+356 VG
-366 TVMQGGAS
+366 
-374 FLTFSLDGYPDNE
+374 
-387 ITGFYFGDTAIT
+387 
-399 GSDIVLSTSV
+399 
-409 ASNNALYYALCEI
+409 
-422 NGLGSYIGYDGI
+422 GLDGI
-434 SENPNSKQFNPT
+434 SENTNSTQFNPT
-446 GVGSVA
+446 GVGSVT
-452 TALGALKNQYPDLW
+452 TALGALKNQYPNLW

-479 SEDER
+479 SEDEK
-484 IYVPIPIPKF
+484 IYVPIPIPKY
-494 NNPFDEKPTTG
+494 NNPFDNQPITG
-505 TPSQSNPSVN
+505 TPSQSDPSIK
-515 PDTTPKD
+515 PDTTPKED
-522 ELDNVSDT
+522 LDNISNT
-530 TTKDPT
+530 ITKDPT
-536 KTDNPNTGG
+536 QTDNPNTGG
-545 GDSPNVVLPTQQ
+545 GDSPNIILPTQS

-668 GIVSLDIADVSRS
+668 GIVSLDIADISRS

-731 MITGALGA
+731 MVTGALGA

-789 SMNDGFPSIQ
+789 VMNDGFPSIQ
-799 GYPSNYF
+799 GYPSNYY
-806 TRLGNCSGFTQIAEC
+806 TRLGNCSGFIQVAEC

-844 II
+844 IL

>member
-11 AVANYYNAE
+11 AVTNYYNAE
-20 AGIPPTAQWA
+20 AGINPTSWGAGA
-30 SSTTW
+30 TW
-35 STVSTDMARVGI
+35 TEVSKTMGNVGI
-47 TSDNYINYLENFPE
+47 NTDTYVNYLENFPE
-61 LFDITRNVDG
+61 LFEITRNADG

-95 GALNSNKIPSTF
+95 GSLNSNKIPSAF
-107 AESTG
+107 SQSTG
-112 LNISGLTTKA
+112 LNISGITSKA
-122 TTGALTTKGG
+122 TTGSLTVKGG
-132 IGLKADTGLTVQGVV
+132 IGLKADTGLTAQGVV
-147 SAIGLGALAVGTG
+147 STIGLGVLAVGAG

-166 VGDALYEANPEIW
+166 IGDGLYQANPEIW
-179 DSHKISDLSKTDFN
+179 SSPSVSALSKTDFN
-193 KFATTIKDDVGTVL
+193 KFITTVKDDIGTVIN
-207 HDGVLALWGVNGDTT
+207 DGVLALWGVDGDTT

-237 LTENNLLKN
+237 LANNNLLKSDYIAEQGDEAYPSY
-246 TFTPNE
+246 F
-252 PTSNFVRIKVKGY
+252 PTSFN
-265 NDRIINKNDININ
+265 
-278 SVYSTENGYT
+278 
-288 TYRENAQCTV
+288 
-298 QVNLL
+298 
-303 ETAKINYNYKY
+303 INYN
-314 YSTTIALLSGIDKYQ
+314 STTLYREYLPVETFYKEYHSIQTVEDNASSVIAVYMARAKANEYGGHSFNDEGFFVSKSPFKIKVHSYYVKRDGEITGEN
-329 TYNYAVIPANSTVD
+329 TYNYDSTLRYYNNKPMYTYGIPKGNYNDEANKWIQVF
-343 NTYKLKGT
+343 NPLQTYY
-351 VIQSN
+351 
-356 NAEHPVGSEF
+356 SEEYD
-366 TVMQGGAS
+366 T
-374 FLTFSLDGYPDNE
+374 E
-387 ITGFYFGDTAIT
+387 ITREILGYYLLNSNIK
-399 GSDIVLSTSV
+399 SV
-409 ASNNALYYALCEI
+409 NE
-422 NGLGSYIGYDGI
+422 GI
-434 SENPNSKQFNPT
+434 SDNPNSKQFDPT
-446 GVGSVA
+446 GVGSVS

-466 NNSIKR
+466 NNAIKR
-472 NTIQDDG
+472 NTVQDDG
-479 SEDER
+479 SEDEK
-484 IYVPIPIPKF
+484 IYVPIPIPKY
-494 NNPFDEKPTTG
+494 NNPFDKQPTTG
-505 TPSQSNPSVN
+505 TPSQTDPSIK
-515 PDTTPKD
+515 PDTTPKED
-522 ELDNVSDT
+522 LDNISDT
-530 TTKDPT
+530 ITKDPSQ
-536 KTDNPNTGG
+536 KDDPNTGG
-545 GDSPNVVLPTQQ
+545 GDSPSIILPTQS

-562 AIYNPTLGQLN
+562 AIYNPTLAQLN
-573 NLGAWL
+573 SLGAWL

-618 VGYLDSGV
+618 VGYLDSGIS
-626 PSNIVGN
+626 SNIVGN

-731 MITGALGA
+731 MVTGALGA

-789 SMNDGFPSIQ
+789 AMNNGFPSIQ

-806 TRLGNCSGFTQIAEC
+806 TRLGDCTGFTQVAEC

-844 II
+844 IL

>member
-11 AVANYYNAE
+11 AVTNYYNAE
-20 AGIPPTAQWA
+20 AGVAP
-30 SSTTW
+30 SSWGAGATW
-35 STVSTDMARVGI
+35 TEVSRTMGNVGI
-47 TSDNYINYLENFPE
+47 NTDNYINYLENFPE
-61 LFDITRNVDG
+61 LFDITRNADG

-95 GALNSNKIPSTF
+95 GSLNSNKIPSTF
-107 AESTG
+107 SESTG
-112 LNISGLTTKA
+112 LNVSGLTSKA
-122 TTGALTTKGG
+122 TTGKLTVKGG
-132 IGLKADTGLTVQGVV
+132 IGLKADTGLTVQGVA
-147 SAIGLGALAVGTG
+147 STIGLGVLAVGTG

-166 VGDALYEANPEIW
+166 VGDGLYNANPEIW
-179 DSHKISDLSKTDFN
+179 SSPSISALSKTDFN
-193 KFATTIKDDVGTVL
+193 KFITTVKDDVGTVL
-207 HDGVLALWGVNGDTT
+207 NDGVLALWGVDGDTT
-222 TMYVDENALAYMTWY
+222 TMYVDENALGYMTWY
-237 LTENNLLKN
+237 LAEQGILNKGNESSATSGDTGLTSTLTEPIYFSDVNPLVVTYGNSTTNLVITAGNADIIVAESTGSSPDVAFLACSKTPFKYSNNPGFVYDASEK
-246 TFTPNE
+246 TFSKTGE
-252 PTSNFVRIKVKGY
+252 
-265 NDRIINKNDININ
+265 
-278 SVYSTENGYT
+278 
-288 TYRENAQCTV
+288 
-298 QVNLL
+298 
-303 ETAKINYNYKY
+303 KY
-314 YSTTIALLSGIDKYQ
+314 YSVGIFSTGKISQ
-329 TYNYAVIPANSTVD
+329 SNAPVNTGSVSRYNYD
-343 NTYKLKGT
+343 
-351 VIQSN
+351 
-356 NAEHPVGSEF
+356 PVCE
-366 TVMQGGAS
+366 
-374 FLTFSLDGYPDNE
+374 
-387 ITGFYFGDTAIT
+387 
-399 GSDIVLSTSV
+399 IVLFGERKIYPV
-409 ASNNALYYALCEI
+409 I
-422 NGLGSYIGYDGI
+422 NGITD
-434 SENPNSKQFNPT
+434 NPDSTQFDPT
-446 GVGSVA
+446 GVGSVT

-484 IYVPIPIPKF
+484 IYVPIPIPKY
-494 NNPFDEKPTTG
+494 NNPFDKQPTTG
-505 TPSQSNPSVN
+505 TPSQSEPSIK

-522 ELDNVSDT
+522 ELDNISDT
-530 TTKDPT
+530 ITKDPT
-536 KTDNPNTGG
+536 QTDDPNTGG
-545 GDSPNVVLPTQQ
+545 GDSPSIILPNQN

-573 NLGAWL
+573 NLGTWL

-605 YATPNISGSGNIK
+605 YASPNISGSGNIK

-752 LSVAGMHTNIERSGG
+752 LSVAGMHTNIEHSGG

-789 SMNDGFPSIQ
+789 AMNDGFPSIQ

-806 TRLGNCSGFTQIAEC
+806 VRLGNCNGFTQVAEC

-844 II
+844 IL

>member
-71 TILDSSLKKYMYY
+71 SVLDSSLKKYMYY
-84 GNVNGYNANTG
+84 GNVNGYNASTG

-112 LNISGLTTKA
+112 LNISGIATKS
-122 TTGALTTKGG
+122 TTGVLTKGG
-132 IGLKADTGLTVQGVV
+132 IGLKADTGLTAQGVV
-147 SAIGLGALAVGTG
+147 STIGLGALAVGTG

-166 VGDALYEANPEIW
+166 VGDALYNANPEIW
-179 DSHKISDLSKTDFN
+179 SSPSVSALSKTDFN
-193 KFATTIKDDVGTVL
+193 KFVTTVKDDVGTVL
-207 HDGVLALWGVNGDTT
+207 HDGVLALWGVDGDTT

-237 LTENNLLKN
+237 MSQKGMLNTSTITVNNDDSIPQVTNVIFPFTEGNP
-246 TFTPNE
+246 TFNA
-252 PTSNFVRIKVKGY
+252 KGY
-265 NDRIINKNDININ
+265 FD
-278 SVYSTENGYT
+278 
-288 TYRENAQCTV
+288 
-298 QVNLL
+298 
-303 ETAKINYNYKY
+303 YKY
-314 YSTTIALLSGIDKYQ
+314 APNISNTKLACFQSAKDTKEFHYIYANENQFAVNNTGTNHQTFNSSKAIVNNKEFYALSFGNTGILTIDTPYNTLLSD
-329 TYNYAVIPANSTVD
+329 NSP
-343 NTYKLKGT
+343 
-351 VIQSN
+351 N
-356 NAEHPVGSEF
+356 NWTSISYLLLYGSK
-366 TVMQGGAS
+366 
-374 FLTFSLDGYPDNE
+374 
-387 ITGFYFGDTAIT
+387 
-399 GSDIVLSTSV
+399 
-409 ASNNALYYALCEI
+409 NN
-422 NGLGSYIGYDGI
+422 NSGYDGI
-434 SENPNSKQFNPT
+434 TDNPNSSQFDPT
-446 GVGSVA
+446 GVGSVV

-466 NNSIKR
+466 NSSIKR

-479 SEDER
+479 SEDEK
-484 IYVPIPIPKF
+484 IYVPIPIPKY
-494 NNPFDEKPTTG
+494 NNPFDEHPTTG
-505 TPSQSNPSVN
+505 TPSQTDPSVS
-515 PDTTPKD
+515 PDTTPKE

-545 GDSPNVVLPTQQ
+545 GNSPSIIVPTQQ
-557 ASSLW
+557 ASALW

-573 NLGAWL
+573 SLGSWL

-605 YATPNISGSGNIK
+605 YATPSISGSGNIK

-626 PSNIVGN
+626 PSNIVAN
-633 QYTYIDCGTVS
+633 QYTYIDCGSVS
-644 LREYYGNILDYS
+644 LREYYGNVLDYS

-681 SITVK
+681 TISIR

-731 MITGALGA
+731 MVTGAIGA
-739 IGSLARGNIIGTG
+739 LGSLARGNIFGTAMG
-752 LSVAGMHTNIERSGG
+752 IAGMHTNIEHSGG
-767 FSGNAGAMGIKKPY
+767 FSGNSGAMGIKKPY

-806 TRLGNCSGFTQIAEC
+806 TRLGNCSGFTQVAEC

-844 II
+844 IL

>member
-71 TILDSSLKKYMYY
+71 TVLDSSLKKYMYY
-84 GNVNGYNANTG
+84 GNVNGYNTNTG

-112 LNISGLTTKA
+112 LNISGITTKA
-122 TTGALTTKGG
+122 TTGKLSSKGG
-132 IGLKADTGLTVQGVV
+132 IGLKADTGLTAQGVV
-147 SAIGLGALAVGTG
+147 STIGLGVLAVGTG

-166 VGDALYEANPEIW
+166 IGDGLYEANPEIW
-179 DSHKISDLSKTDFN
+179 SSPSISALSKFDFN
-193 KFATTIKDDVGTVL
+193 KFVTTVKDDVGTVL
-207 HDGVLALWGVNGDTT
+207 TDGVLALWGVDGDTT
-222 TMYVDENALAYMTWY
+222 TMYVDENALGYMTWY
-237 LTENNLLKN
+237 LAEQGILNKGNESSATSGDTGVTSPLTEPIYFSDVNPLI
-246 TFTPNE
+246 
-252 PTSNFVRIKVKGY
+252 VVHGG
-265 NDRIINKNDININ
+265 
-278 SVYSTENGYT
+278 STENLVISSGSADKIVSET
-288 TYRENAQCTV
+288 TGASPDVAFLACS
-298 QVNLL
+298 
-303 ETAKINYNYKY
+303 KIPFKYSDNPGFTYDAPERTFSKTGEKY
-314 YSTTIALLSGIDKYQ
+314 YSVGIF
-329 TYNYAVIPANSTVD
+329 STGEI
-343 NTYKLKGT
+343 T
-351 VIQSN
+351 QSN
-356 NAEHPVGSEF
+356 APVNK
-366 TVMQGGAS
+366 GGVS
-374 FLTFSLDGYPDNE
+374 RYNFNSVCE
-387 ITGFYFGDTAIT
+387 
-399 GSDIVLSTSV
+399 IVLFGNRKTYPV
-409 ASNNALYYALCEI
+409 I
-422 NGLGSYIGYDGI
+422 NGITD
-434 SENPNSKQFNPT
+434 NPNSIQFDPT
-446 GVGSVA
+446 GVGSVS

-479 SEDER
+479 SEDEK
-484 IYVPIPIPKF
+484 IYVPIPIPKY
-494 NNPFDEKPTTG
+494 NNPFDEQPTTG
-505 TPSQSNPSVN
+505 TPSQSDPSIK

-530 TTKDPT
+530 VTKDPT
-536 KTDNPNTGG
+536 QTDNPNIGG
-545 GDSPNVVLPTQQ
+545 GDSPSIILPVQS

-573 NLGAWL
+573 SLGSWL

-605 YATPNISGSGNIK
+605 YATPSISGSGNIK

-633 QYTYIDCGTVS
+633 QYTYIDCGSVS
-644 LREYYGNILDYS
+644 LREYYGNVLDYS

-668 GIVSLDIADVSRS
+668 GIVSLDIADISRS
-681 SITVK
+681 TISIR

-731 MITGALGA
+731 MVTGAIGVL
-739 IGSLARGNIIGTG
+739 GSLARGNIFGTAMG
-752 LSVAGMHTNIERSGG
+752 IAGMHTNIEHSGG

-806 TRLGNCSGFTQIAEC
+806 TRLGNCSGFTQVAEC

-836 KDLLKEGV
+836 KDLLKEG
-844 II
+844 IIL